1 MIDDKPNNFTALW
14 EKQRTDM
21 PKNVYVR
28 SCYRLRVL
36 ALGSRGRKPQLFGFK
51 GHEVDQGADTAERI
65 VLYLFDLAL
74 A

>member
-1 MIDDKPNNFTALW
+1 
-14 EKQRTDM
+14 M

-65 VLYLFDLAL
+65 VLYLFNLAL